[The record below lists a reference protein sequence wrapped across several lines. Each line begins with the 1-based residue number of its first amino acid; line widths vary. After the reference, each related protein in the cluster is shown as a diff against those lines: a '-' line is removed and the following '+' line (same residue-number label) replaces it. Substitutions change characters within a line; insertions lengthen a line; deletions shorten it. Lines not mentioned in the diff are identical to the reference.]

1 MSDEII
7 STPPRDAPE
16 SLLDDTPDTGNP
28 GNKPTK
34 PKVPYSANFGKCVIC
49 GGRHDRRDR
58 YGRSAL
64 CAQCLAD
71 LRHER
76 LSQITP
82 AVMRRHEERT
92 RRRGEKSQR

>member
-7 STPPRDAPE
+7 STPPRDTPE
-16 SLLDDTPDTGNP
+16 ESPDTL
-28 GNKPTK
+28 
-34 PKVPYSANFGKCVIC
+34 PKAPYSANSGKCVIC
-49 GGRHDRRDR
+49 GGRHGRRDR
-58 YGRSAL
+58 YGRAAV

-82 AVMRRHEERT
+82 AVMRRYVERT
-92 RRRGEKSQR
+92 RQRGEKSR

>member
-16 SLLDDTPDTGNP
+16 ESPDAFDTD
-28 GNKPTK
+28 NKPTK
-34 PKVPYSANFGKCVIC
+34 PKAPYSVSFGKCVIC

-58 YGRSAL
+58 YGRAAV

-82 AVMRRHEERT
+82 AVMRGYVEKT
-92 RRRGEKSQR
+92 KRRGEKSRK